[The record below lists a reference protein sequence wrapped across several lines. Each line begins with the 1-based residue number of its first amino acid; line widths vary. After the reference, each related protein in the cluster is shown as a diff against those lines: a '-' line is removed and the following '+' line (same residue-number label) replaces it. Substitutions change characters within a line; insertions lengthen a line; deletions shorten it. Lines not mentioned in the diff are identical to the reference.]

1 MICRCCICVQVL
13 TFYMTVYCA
22 DYVSSY
28 EGIAYT
34 SRPVGAASNG
44 QEQTLFQA
52 LQQIVPQCFNL
63 DKTLG
68 QDSSDQSNSA
78 AKTTY
83 NIADPDAA
91 ASQDA
96 AQDKEAA
103 FLQTHGVLIAGVQ
116 PPLQTSLLSLHTAL
130 HAPDMFLYITV
141 IAQ

>member
-1 MICRCCICVQVL
+1 MVHHYCMYMQVL
-13 TFYMTVYCA
+13 TFHMVVCYA

-52 LQQIVPQCFNL
+52 LQQIAPQCFSI
-63 DKTLG
+63 DKISD
-68 QDSSDQSNSA
+68 QDSSDPSNSA
-78 AKTTY
+78 AAAICNT
-83 NIADPDAA
+83 ADPDAT
-91 ASQDA
+91 ASQADVH
-96 AQDKEAA
+96 DGEAA
-103 FLQTHGVLIAGVQ
+103 FLQTHVVLIAGVQ